1 MRCGALCVLNYHR
14 IYTCEVTRTQYV
26 TLWNAIKKDFYM
38 MGTGVLFLYNSYFFE
53 FTQVTV
59 SRATF
64 RRVPGNSDVTL
75 DVILLS
81 MFRVLGTCNVYPVEE
96 EASVCFIQ
104 PWFIQCQITVTHIF
118 FSTLDSHLGSH
129 FQNQH
134 HHRLLFFFVSIL
146 AIVFFV
152 CFC

>member
-1 MRCGALCVLNYHR
+1 
-14 IYTCEVTRTQYV
+14 
-26 TLWNAIKKDFYM
+26 

-64 RRVPGNSDVTL
+64 RRVPGNSDFTL

-81 MFRVLGTCNVYPVEE
+81 MFRVLGACNVYPVEE

-129 FQNQH
+129 FQNQR